1 MITDME
7 KDQKTDVINVS
18 DRCDRCGGQAFFWV
32 NGVSGDLLFCR
43 HHFLK
48 YEDSIRSYAFEV
60 IDETYKL
67 NDRPSQ
73 SSV

>member
-1 MITDME
+1 ME
-7 KDQKTDVINVS
+7 TIMVEEKTDVLNPS

-32 NGVSGDLLFCR
+32 NGVSGDLFFCR

-48 YEDSIRSYAFEV
+48 YEDAIRSYAFEV

-67 NDRPSQ
+67 NERPSQ
-73 SSV
+73 SSA

>member
-1 MITDME
+1 ME
-7 KDQKTDVINVS
+7 TMMDTEEKTDVINVS

-32 NGVSGDLLFCR
+32 NGVSGDLFFCR

-48 YEDSIRSYAFEV
+48 HEDAIRAYAFEV

-67 NDRPSQ
+67 NDKPSQ
-73 SSV
+73 SSA

>member
-1 MITDME
+1 ME
-7 KDQKTDVINVS
+7 TVMDAEEKTDVINVS

-32 NGVSGDLLFCR
+32 NGVSGDLFFCR

-48 YEDSIRSYAFEV
+48 YEDAIRAYAFEV

-67 NDRPSQ
+67 NEKPSQ